1 MARPILLQICTGHAR
16 TARSLMRIIAKTP
29 STSAVLLLVPIS
41 LPVSPKR
48 MPAIM
53 GRTSRVVS
61 MLVVS
66 LRFPVVF
73 GFVYLMYFYDVS
85 LETLDCI

>member
-1 MARPILLQICTGHAR
+1 
-16 TARSLMRIIAKTP
+16 
-29 STSAVLLLVPIS
+29 
-41 LPVSPKR
+41 
-48 MPAIM
+48 
-53 GRTSRVVS
+53 

-66 LRFPVVF
+66 LRFPVIF